1 MFGMDPER
9 ETGSWQSRVRFGP
22 EGAFA
27 YRPGEILVGA
37 EVADLA
43 YETLAGW
50 VERRAAETDE
60 RIDLH
65 RDEALVAGAFVRFT
79 GSFETHEA
87 VERLHGNGILAQVN
101 HVLFATS
108 CCPPHPAD
116 PCAGEYYASPFYA
129 NPFYANPF
137 YANASPSPYSD
148 PSVQLTGSRSS
159 SARPAKAPAL
169 AKKTPVQ
176 GVRVAIL
183 DTGWADTGFAP
194 QGLPAIKVTPHGGD
208 QPDEDGDG
216 FLDPAAGHGTF
227 IGGVIEQATP
237 GCDIEII
244 EILSTYGDGD
254 EVTISNVLHA
264 LSQRPEKERPD
275 IVNLSFG
282 GYSPLG
288 MGALAKAIADLADA
302 GSAVVASAG
311 NDSTCFP
318 MFPASLPHVV
328 GVAALDE
335 NDDAAVFTNYGPW
348 VRACARG
355 TNVVSLFFDN
365 FNGAGP
371 KEKNY
376 DPDKFEGWALWSG
389 TSFAAPA
396 VVAALARAVAGG
408 ATPHQAVAD
417 LIDDENLERKPM
429 LGTVVKLA

>member
-1 MFGMDPER
+1 
-9 ETGSWQSRVRFGP
+9 
-22 EGAFA
+22 
-27 YRPGEILVGA
+27 
-37 EVADLA
+37 
-43 YETLAGW
+43 
-50 VERRAAETDE
+50 
-60 RIDLH
+60 
-65 RDEALVAGAFVRFT
+65 
-79 GSFETHEA
+79 
-87 VERLHGNGILAQVN
+87 
-101 HVLFATS
+101 
-108 CCPPHPAD
+108 
-116 PCAGEYYASPFYA
+116 
-129 NPFYANPF
+129 
-137 YANASPSPYSD
+137 
-148 PSVQLTGSRSS
+148 
-159 SARPAKAPAL
+159 
-169 AKKTPVQ
+169 
-176 GVRVAIL
+176 
-183 DTGWADTGFAP
+183 
-194 QGLPAIKVTPHGGD
+194 
-208 QPDEDGDG
+208 
-216 FLDPAAGHGTF
+216 
-227 IGGVIEQATP
+227 
-237 GCDIEII
+237 
-244 EILSTYGDGD
+244 
-254 EVTISNVLHA
+254 
-264 LSQRPEKERPD
+264 
-275 IVNLSFG
+275 
-282 GYSPLG
+282 

>member
-1 MFGMDPER
+1 MDPER